1 MSPLAGWLGYF
12 RWVGKRLQRREVR
25 LISFQSRDQGILGVN
40 GATAVYD
47 LVMDGGGWGCGCGWG
62 RGSDYIDKGPHG
74 GETRRGKIK
83 GFGGGSSH
91 RLA

>member
-12 RWVGKRLQRREVR
+12 RWVGKILQRREVR

-47 LVMDGGGWGCGCGWG
+47 SVMDGVGVGVGVGV
-62 RGSDYIDKGPHG
+62 
-74 GETRRGKIK
+74 
-83 GFGGGSSH
+83 GGGGNLIILI
-91 RLA
+91 RWG